1 MKRAA
6 ARTRPAARGFGLVE
20 MMVSLAL
27 GLLVVGGASML
38 FIATRQANGS
48 TDNLSRVQESVRTS
62 YDLITREI
70 REAGGT
76 PCDAQLLSANV
87 LKNAQGATPD
97 WWATWGEP
105 LHGYAGSTDFPG
117 AAIGTAVAARVDGTA
132 AIAVR
137 YGVALDNVTVVS
149 HDTTNK
155 IFTTSVSN
163 HGLAAGDLLMV
174 CNYRQAALFQATSA
188 NVSDG
193 TFVHGTGTSDPGN
206 CSAGLGLP
214 TLCTAAGNTYK
225 FSAGS
230 MLARFTA
237 AGWYIGYNGR
247 TDGGGRSLYRVTRL
261 GPEEVADGVRDMSL
275 HYLLAEGSDYVDA
288 ASVTDWSQVM
298 AVRMDLTFESPE
310 VQAATRAGANSA
322 RMTRT
327 VGFTIN
333 LRNMQP

>member
-1 MKRAA
+1 
-6 ARTRPAARGFGLVE
+6 

-38 FIATRQANGS
+38 FVATRQANGS

-76 PCDAQLLSANV
+76 PCDAQLLTANV
-87 LKNAQGATPD
+87 LNNAQGATPD

-105 LHGYAGSTDFPG
+105 LHGYAGGTDFPG
-117 AAIGTAVAARVDGTA
+117 AAFGTATAARVAGTQ

-149 HDTTNK
+149 HNTVSKT
-155 IFTTSVSN
+155 FTTSVNN
-163 HGLAAGDLLMV
+163 HGLAAGDLLLV
-174 CNYRQAALFQATSA
+174 CNYRQAALLQATSTNVA
-188 NVSDG
+188 NG
-193 TFVHGTGTSDPGN
+193 TFVHGIGTTDPGN

-214 TLCTAAGNTYK
+214 TLCTATGNTYQ

-230 MLARFTA
+230 MLARYTA
-237 AGWYIGYNGR
+237 AGWYIGFNGR

-261 GPEEVADGVRDMSL
+261 GPEEVADGVRDMGL
-275 HYLLAEGSDYVDA
+275 HYLLAEGTDYVDA
-288 ASVTDWSQVM
+288 GAVADWTRVM
-298 AVRMDLTFESPE
+298 AVRMDLTFEGPE
-310 VQAATRAGANSA
+310 LQAATQSGASAA

-327 VGFTIN
+327 VGFTMN